1 MQVRDVESGF
11 LIRLEKGERVLATLA
26 EFCEARG
33 IRAGFFHAIGAV
45 KNTEIGY
52 YPLEKREYV
61 FELHV
66 EDREVA
72 SMTGNISLVD
82 GKPFIH
88 AHAVLS
94 ACEAGLGTIGGH
106 VKECEVA
113 VTLEVYLT
121 PFNAAISREHDESI
135 GLKLLHL

>member
-1 MQVRDVESGF
+1 MQVRDVETGF
-11 LIRLEKGERVLATLA
+11 IIRLEKGERVIATLT
-26 EFCEARG
+26 ELCEKRG
-33 IRAGFFHAIGAV
+33 IRGGVFHAIGAV

-52 YPLEKREYV
+52 YPLESREYV
-61 FELHV
+61 FEMHG

-72 SMTGNISLVD
+72 SMTGNIALVD

-88 AHAVLS
+88 CHAVLS

-106 VKECEVA
+106 IKETEVA

-121 PFNAAISREHDESI
+121 PFNTSLSREHDEAV